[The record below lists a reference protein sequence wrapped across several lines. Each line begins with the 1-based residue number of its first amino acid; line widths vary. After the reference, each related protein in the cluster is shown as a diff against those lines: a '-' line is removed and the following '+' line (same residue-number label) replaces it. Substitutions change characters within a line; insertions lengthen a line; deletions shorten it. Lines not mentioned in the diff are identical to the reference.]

1 MFSKGPNKAAISA
14 LALCFS
20 MKRIAVLCSG
30 GDAPGMNAC
39 IRAVV
44 RQSIYA
50 GLEVY
55 GVKRGY
61 QGLIEGRIEPMSSLS
76 VSNIIQRGG
85 TILKTA
91 RSKQFETKEGRKIA
105 YSQLK
110 SFEIDGLIV
119 IGGNGTYTG
128 AQKFFEEYKFP
139 IIGLPG
145 TIDNDLYGTDY
156 TIGYDTAINTALEA
170 IDKIRDTADSID
182 RMFFVEVMGRDS
194 GFIALDV
201 GLGGGAEV
209 VLVPEIHTE
218 LDGLIGTLN
227 QGWGRKKGSQLIVV
241 AEGDDAGGVFTVV
254 EKIKAKVPTLE
265 YRIVVLGHVQRGGS
279 PTARD
284 RVLASRLGS
293 AAVEALQKGKKGQA
307 LGLVHDELFFTSLSE
322 AATRKKP
329 VNDDLLRLVEVLSS

>member
-1 MFSKGPNKAAISA
+1 MT
-14 LALCFS
+14 
-20 MKRIAVLCSG
+20 
-30 GDAPGMNAC
+30 
-39 IRAVV
+39 
-44 RQSIYA
+44 
-50 GLEVY
+50 
-55 GVKRGY
+55 
-61 QGLIEGRIEPMSSLS
+61 SLS
-76 VSNIIQRGG
+76 VSNTIQRGG

-110 SFEIDGLIV
+110 SHEIDGLIV

-128 AQKFFEEYKFP
+128 AQKFYEEFKFP
-139 IIGLPG
+139 ILGLPG

-209 VLVPEIHTE
+209 VLVPEIHTDLE
-218 LDGLIGTLN
+218 GLIGTLN
-227 QGWGRKKGSQLIVV
+227 RGWGRKKGSQLIVV

-254 EKIKAKVPTLE
+254 DKIKAKVSTLE

-284 RVLASRLGS
+284 RVLASRLGA
-293 AAVEALQKGKKGQA
+293 AAVEMLQQGKKGQA
-307 LGLVHDELFFTSLSE
+307 LGLVHDELFFTSLHE

-329 VNDDLLRLVEVLSS
+329 VNNDLLRLVEVLSS